1 MRENIAMKGKDHMHN
16 LYRPYLCDSCGSR
29 FFRSSTLKAHMKR
42 HTNYGGREAEAAEN
56 GGVVPDDKVPV
67 MHCKV

>member
-1 MRENIAMKGKDHMHN
+1 
-16 LYRPYLCDSCGSR
+16 
-29 FFRSSTLKAHMKR
+29 MKR

-67 MHCKV
+67 MHCKVQLQEQDIYNNCEAKSSEQAEKLEEKKVSGIACLILSS